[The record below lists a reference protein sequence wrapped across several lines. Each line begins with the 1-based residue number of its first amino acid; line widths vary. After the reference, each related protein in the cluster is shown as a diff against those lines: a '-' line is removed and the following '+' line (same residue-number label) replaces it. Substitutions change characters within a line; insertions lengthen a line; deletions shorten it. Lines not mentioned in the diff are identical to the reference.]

1 MKELKMTRLSVLNIK
16 EIKRKGQWK
25 YGDPEITG
33 VETSS
38 LRIEKGFI
46 FVAKPS
52 KTKSSHGALFSDQAF
67 KKGASLVISDPEG
80 YQYALSKD
88 LNPAIPFLLV
98 KDVEHTLDYICE
110 TFYSNKPKYVMGITG
125 TNGKTSVVNLSQ
137 QLIEQKNKSCVTIGT
152 LGVGGVMSFKTKN
165 TTPDQTF
172 IYRILQMAKSK
183 GANYALLEVSSH
195 SITQKRT
202 NGVGFKVFCFTNLS
216 QDHLDYHKDI
226 ETYFQSKLSILDIL
240 SLDTELIVN
249 IDDEYGKRF
258 FMKAK
263 KLGFK
268 IETIGFA
275 GKADVKLRVH
285 QGNSDNQSVEII
297 KGGLIYSF
305 QTHLIGK
312 FQALNLGMSLLTCE
326 KFGFEFAELVNY
338 ADSLKPVPGRLE
350 FVGKTRLGASVYIDF
365 AHTPDALKHLLET
378 LRTLT
383 EAQLILVFGA
393 GGERDKDKRQPMGAI
408 AHKYCDVIYVTDDNP
423 RHENAASIRE
433 QIIWGCPSATEIE
446 DRSEAITIAINKA
459 TLNDIVIIAGKGHEQ
474 VQVVKDN
481 YFPFSDFEQA
491 STAIELMEQIV
502 SG

>member
-1 MKELKMTRLSVLNIK
+1 MKELKMTRLSVLNIN

-25 YGDPEITG
+25 NRDPEITG

-38 LRIEKGFI
+38 LRIQKGYI

-52 KTKSSHGALFSDQAF
+52 KTKSAHGALFINQAF
-67 KKGASLVISDPEG
+67 KKGASLVISDLEG
-80 YQYALSKD
+80 YRYALSKD
-88 LNPAIPFLLV
+88 LDLNIPFLLV
-98 KDVEHTLDYICE
+98 ENVGNTLDCICKI
-110 TFYSNKPKYVMGITG
+110 FYPNKPKYVMGITG
-125 TNGKTSVVNLSQ
+125 TNGKTSVVNLGQ
-137 QLIEQKNKSCVTIGT
+137 QLIEQKNKSCITIGT
-152 LGVGGVMSFKTKN
+152 LGVGGVLSLKTKN

-172 IYRILQMAKSK
+172 IHRILQTAKSK

-195 SITQKRT
+195 SITQKRIS
-202 NGVGFKVFCFTNLS
+202 GVAFKVFCFTNLS
-216 QDHLDYHKDI
+216 QDHLDYHKDM

-240 SLDTELIVN
+240 SLDTKLIVN

-258 FMKAK
+258 FVKAK

-268 IETIGFA
+268 IETIGF
-275 GKADVKLRVH
+275 GRKADIKLRVH
-285 QGNSDNQSVEII
+285 QGNSNIQSLEIT

-305 QTHLIGK
+305 QTHLIGQ
-312 FQALNLGMSLLTCE
+312 FQALNLGMALLTCE

-338 ADSLKPVPGRLE
+338 ASSLKPVPGRLE

-378 LRTLT
+378 LRNLT
-383 EAQLILVFGA
+383 EGDLILVFGA
-393 GGERDKDKRQPMGAI
+393 GGERDKVKRQPMGAI

-423 RHENAASIRE
+423 RHEDAASIRK

-446 DRSEAITIAINKA
+446 DRTEAITIAINKA
-459 TLNDIVIIAGKGHEQ
+459 TFGDIVIIAGKGHEK
-474 VQVVKDN
+474 VQIVKDN

-491 STAIELMEQIV
+491 STAIKLMERVV

>member
-1 MKELKMTRLSVLNIK
+1 MKELNMTRLSALNIK
-16 EIKRKGQWK
+16 EVKRKGQWK

-38 LRIEKGFI
+38 LRIEKGYI

-52 KTKSSHGALFSDQAF
+52 KNKSSHGALFSNQAF

-80 YQYALSKD
+80 YQYAVTTD

-98 KDVEHTLDYICE
+98 ENVEHTLDCICE
-110 TFYSNKPKYVMGITG
+110 KVYPNKPSYVMGITG

-152 LGVGGVMSFKTKN
+152 LGVGGVMSLKTKN

-172 IYRILQMAKSK
+172 IHRILQTAKSK

-202 NGVGFKVFCFTNLS
+202 NGVAFKVFCFTNLS
-216 QDHLDYHKDI
+216 QDHLDYHKNMEI
-226 ETYFQSKLSILDIL
+226 YFQSKLSVLDIL
-240 SLDTELIVN
+240 SLDTKIIVN

-258 FMKAK
+258 FAKAK

-275 GKADVKLRVH
+275 GKADVKLRIR
-285 QGNSDNQSVEII
+285 QGNLDIQSVDVI
-297 KGGLIYSF
+297 KGGFIYNF
-305 QTHLIGK
+305 QTHLVGK
-312 FQALNLGMSLLTCE
+312 FQALNLGMALLTCE
-326 KFGFEFAELVNY
+326 NFGFDFAELVNY
-338 ADSLKPVPGRLE
+338 ASALKPVPGRLE
-350 FVGKTRLGASVYIDF
+350 FVGKTKLGALVYIDF

-383 EAQLILVFGA
+383 EGELILVFGA
-393 GGERDKDKRQPMGAI
+393 GGERDKDKRQIMGAI
-408 AHKYCDVIYVTDDNP
+408 ARKYCDVIYVTDDNP
-423 RHENAASIRE
+423 RHEDAASIRK
-433 QIIWGCPSATEIE
+433 QIISGCPSATEIG

-459 TLNDIVIIAGKGHEQ
+459 TFDDIVIIAGKGHEQ

-481 YFPFSDFEQA
+481 NFPFSDFEQA
-491 STAIELMEQIV
+491 STAIELMEQVV